1 MKKFQKK
8 FSVWIF
14 FNCLCNWVTRASLP
28 FVLVWILDQ
37 PSRPHYTLS
46 KNVDHSIDWSKECIG
61 VVLRG
66 GLAVQLL
73 SICCM
78 SALEYPPIS
87 YQIQGHALTT
97 RTWINW
103 YQSLKVLGVHNSIGF
118 LWETTDKS
126 RKNKKNRSC
135 QKLTAFGVESS
146 GVLGIVLWFVFKTV
160 FTRYLW
166 LSWETFGFGIF
177 GFGVV
182 VKEIWIFLYRL
193 PKTDEIRVPW

>member
-1 MKKFQKK
+1 MFE
-8 FSVWIF
+8 FF

-78 SALEYPPIS
+78 SALEYPPHFVS
-87 YQIQGHALTT
+87 
-97 RTWINW
+97 NP
-103 YQSLKVLGVHNSIGF
+103 
-118 LWETTDKS
+118 
-126 RKNKKNRSC
+126 RSC
-135 QKLTAFGVESS
+135 VDHAYLDQVSHRFNHSTHQIFIYYFLFLEFNVHTLRDKWKSWFTPTSKQVNLVIISHFLFLFKVYHLGSS
-146 GVLGIVLWFVFKTV
+146 LA
-160 FTRYLW
+160 
-166 LSWETFGFGIF
+166 
-177 GFGVV
+177 
-182 VKEIWIFLYRL
+182 
-193 PKTDEIRVPW
+193 